1 MTGLGTIINVGAI
14 VVAGLGGSLFGKALK
29 KQMQDTLMKACGLC
43 VIFLGIGGSLTEMLQ
58 INQDKLVSSGSMM
71 MIGCFILGSIVG
83 ELLDI
88 ELRLEQFGQWLKVK
102 TKSEGESGFVA
113 GFVDTS
119 LIVCIGAMA
128 IVGAIEDGITGDYSL
143 LTAKS
148 VLDFIIVFVMTSSRG
163 KGCIFSA
170 IPVGILQGTVTI
182 LAKVIEPIMTTQALS
197 NLSLIGSMMIF
208 CVGVNLIWGKKIK
221 AANMLPALIVTV
233 IWALVT
239 G

>member
-1 MTGLGTIINVGAI
+1 M
-14 VVAGLGGSLFGKALK
+14 
-29 KQMQDTLMKACGLC
+29 
-43 VIFLGIGGSLTEMLQ
+43 
-58 INQDKLVSSGSMM
+58 
-71 MIGCFILGSIVG
+71 
-83 ELLDI
+83 
-88 ELRLEQFGQWLKVK
+88 
-102 TKSEGESGFVA
+102 A